1 MGVQDQTMSEPGVG
15 PTGPEERWVCVLI
28 GFEGGVSEN
37 AGVEREGN
45 VGVVGG
51 ERRDEGVEE
60 EGCGVGDLVEEGE
73 GVG

>member
-1 MGVQDQTMSEPGVG
+1 MGVQGFAEFESGVE
-15 PTGPEERWVCVLI
+15 PTGPEERWVGVVV

-51 ERRDEGVEE
+51 ERRDEGV
-60 EGCGVGDLVEEGE
+60 G
-73 GVG
+73 